1 MCVCVKRGRGCLRLS
16 SWRKHGGPE
25 VLFSLQPKLCLILGT
40 LVSWDSR
47 MFQRLS
53 WI

>member
-1 MCVCVKRGRGCLRLS
+1 MSVKRGRGCLRLLS

-25 VLFSLQPKLCLILGT
+25 VILIFTAPELCLILDA

-47 MFQRLS
+47 MFQRLN
-53 WI
+53 

>member
-1 MCVCVKRGRGCLRLS
+1 MALLKSYV
-16 SWRKHGGPE
+16 
-25 VLFSLQPKLCLILGT
+25 FSQHLKLYLILDA